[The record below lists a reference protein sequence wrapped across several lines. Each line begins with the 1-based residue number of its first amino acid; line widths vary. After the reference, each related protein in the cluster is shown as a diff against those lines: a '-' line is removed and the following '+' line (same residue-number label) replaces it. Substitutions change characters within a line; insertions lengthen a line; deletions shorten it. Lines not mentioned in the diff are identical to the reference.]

1 MSDFDHNIFSLF
13 ITDNLLELKQ
23 ALDEYLMKIPYNSKF
38 KFFDKIEFII
48 IPEINISIDTQQN
61 GLNFLIDMSSWE
73 VGKAKEKVKFLEKY
87 ITEKRKYYQNIKNLN
102 ESKIDII
109 ASLMFDTHFVLDL
122 IKNQISERDY
132 KKYIIASN
140 RELFDNIKL
149 QNYFSTLNSTTPYLT
164 TRLKEILLRINDI
177 INFDNEII
185 NEIKNETSQKN
196 INNVIDFGDGIKIYM
211 RYNYECIVIEEINKT
226 YISLHDEENRIRFY
240 ANHNYVIEEINE
252 FANKTNK
259 ICRTITSFL
268 NINTKEYLNLFLHGS
283 DTSNEYMSNIK
294 DSLEIEIITQSE
306 NPEMFENKISL
317 TSQRQE
323 IKQKHPEYNP
333 KLWDNECFELF
344 KFLFDK
350 YYDNGTKRELL
361 NIWFFLKQHKDT
373 KNSIYATKE
382 KYKEF
387 ILDSYQI
394 NITNKA
400 IPDNWHEIEFQKIK
414 GFFSLYNS

>member
-350 YYDNGTKRELL
+350 YYDNGTKR
-361 NIWFFLKQHKDT
+361 
-373 KNSIYATKE
+373 
-382 KYKEF
+382 
-387 ILDSYQI
+387 
-394 NITNKA
+394 
-400 IPDNWHEIEFQKIK
+400 
-414 GFFSLYNS
+414 